1 MDMDIAFEI
10 FAVLLALGYLYY
22 MVKEN
27 TICWIFGIA
36 NSLLSLVLMI
46 RVGLYSESILYVFYV
61 GVGIYGLL
69 LWSKKDKKGKEIAIT
84 NNKPIHNV
92 MLILIGAAGAL
103 GLGHLFSTQTD
114 AESPYFDATTTSF
127 SFVASFLEAHKIL
140 SSWIYWILIN
150 GATIYLYFT
159 KGLFYYTGLTVVYT
173 VFSVAGLIAWRKK
186 YLESKKNN
194 SDSFIEVYDD
204 IS

>member
-1 MDMDIAFEI
+1 MDIDIAFEI
-10 FAVLLALGYLYY
+10 IAVLLALGYLYY

-27 TICWIFGIA
+27 ILCWIFGIA

-84 NNKPIHNV
+84 NNKPLHNV
-92 MLILIGAAGAL
+92 MLIIIGAAGAL
-103 GLGHLFSTQTD
+103 GLGHLFSTQTN

-173 VFSVAGLIAWRKK
+173 VFSVAGLLAWRKK
-186 YLESKKNN
+186 YLASKV
-194 SDSFIEVYDD
+194 DSANTFIERN
-204 IS
+204 

>member
-1 MDMDIAFEI
+1 MDIDLAFEI
-10 FAVLLALGYLYY
+10 IAVLLALGYLYY

-27 TICWIFGIA
+27 ILCWIFGIA

-84 NNKPIHNV
+84 NNKPVHNV
-92 MLILIGAAGAL
+92 MLIIIGAAGAL
-103 GLGHLFSTQTD
+103 GLGHLFSTQTN

-173 VFSVAGLIAWRKK
+173 IFSVAGLLAWRKK
-186 YLESKKNN
+186 YLASKL
-194 SDSFIEVYDD
+194 DSANTFIERN
-204 IS
+204 